1 MSVRQR
7 IIDKA
12 NGPIREMAIKRVK
25 AKIAQQNGRI
35 EDYTEDEREDL
46 VAAEEA
52 TIKRRLW
59 LLPYGALLALLG
71 IA

>member
-7 IIDKA
+7 IIDRA
-12 NGPIREMAIKRVK
+12 QGRIREMAIERVK

-35 EDYTEDEREDL
+35 EDYTEDERAEL

-59 LLPYGALLALLG
+59 LLPWGILLAVLG
-71 IA
+71 IT

>member
-7 IIDKA
+7 LIDRA
-12 NGPIREMAIKRVK
+12 SGPIREMAIRRVK
-25 AKIAQQNGRI
+25 AKIAQQNRLI
-35 EDYTEDEREDL
+35 EDYTEDEREEL

>member
-12 NGPIREMAIKRVK
+12 NGPIREMAIRRVK
-25 AKIAQQNGRI
+25 AKIAQQNARI

-59 LLPYGALLALLG
+59 LLPYGALLAVLG
-71 IA
+71 LA

>member
-7 IIDKA
+7 IIDRA
-12 NGPIREMAIKRVK
+12 QERIREMAIERVK
-25 AKIAQQNGRI
+25 AKIAQQNARI
-35 EDYTEDEREDL
+35 EDYTENERAEL
-46 VAAEEA
+46 VATEEA

-59 LLPYGALLALLG
+59 LLPWGALLVALG